1 MLGLGRAMGETIA
14 VALIFPA
21 TFGIT
26 LRDPRPRSGNSIAAN
41 IANGFGEA
49 TPIGRGALIASGLVL
64 FVITLLVN
72 MAARLDHRP
81 PQGVR
86 EGRRM
91 TAIQHISTGRAVQGP
106 ARPGAWSTWRSPRR
120 GAAGRRCSGWWSRTA
135 WPAST
140 WTSSPTRCATSAPR
154 DAGGGAYHAII
165 GTLEQVLLASLISVP
180 IGLLTAIYLV
190 EYGNGGRLSRAIS
203 FFVDVMT
210 GIPSVVAGLFILAF
224 WILAPR
230 AMPFS
235 GFAGALALSILMM
248 PTVVRSAEEM
258 LRLVP
263 NDLREASYALGVPKW
278 RTIIKVVLPTAFT
291 GIATGVMLAV
301 ARVAG
306 ETAPL
311 LLTVF
316 FTDSINNDPFNG
328 PQMGLA
334 ALRLRPGGRPTDTAI
349 DRAWA
354 GALTLIL
361 IVMLLNLVARL
372 IGWWRSPARG
382 R

>member
-1 MLGLGRAMGETIA
+1 
-14 VALIFPA
+14 
-21 TFGIT
+21 
-26 LRDPRPRSGNSIAAN
+26 
-41 IANGFGEA
+41 
-49 TPIGRGALIASGLVL
+49 
-64 FVITLLVN
+64 
-72 MAARLDHRP
+72 
-81 PQGVR
+81 
-86 EGRRM
+86 M
-91 TAIQHISTGRAVQGP
+91 TTIQHISTSRRIKDRVVQGLVYLAFALAVVP
-106 ARPGAWSTWRSPRR
+106 LVSVLWLVIKNGLPRFDLDFLTHSMRNIGAR
-120 GAAGRRCSGWWSRTA
+120 
-135 WPAST
+135 
-140 WTSSPTRCATSAPR
+140 
-154 DAGGGAYHAII
+154 DVGGGAYHAII
-165 GTLEQVLLASLISVP
+165 GTLEQVLIASLISVP

-210 GIPSVVAGLFILAF
+210 GVPSVVSGLFILAF
-224 WILAPR
+224 WVLFLGQ
-230 AMPFS
+230 PFS

-263 NDLREASYALGVPKW
+263 NDLREASYALGVAKW
-278 RTIIKVVLPTAFT
+278 RTIMKVVLPTALT
-291 GIATGVMLAV
+291 GIITGVMLAV

-316 FTDSINNDPFNG
+316 FTDSINNDPFSG
-328 PQMGLA
+328 PQMGLPLFVFDQA
-334 ALRLRPGGRPTDTAI
+334 GRPNVTAV
-349 DRAWA
+349 DRAWT

-372 IGWWRSPARG
+372 IARWRSPAKG

>member
-1 MLGLGRAMGETIA
+1 
-14 VALIFPA
+14 
-21 TFGIT
+21 
-26 LRDPRPRSGNSIAAN
+26 
-41 IANGFGEA
+41 
-49 TPIGRGALIASGLVL
+49 
-64 FVITLLVN
+64 
-72 MAARLDHRP
+72 
-81 PQGVR
+81 
-86 EGRRM
+86 M
-91 TAIQHISTGRAVQGP
+91 TAIQRIS
-106 ARPGAWSTWRSPRR
+106 
-120 GAAGRRCSGWWSRTA
+120 AGRRFKDRLVRSLVYLSFAIAVVPLIAVLWMVVKNGLARFDMEFLTHSMRNIGA
-135 WPAST
+135 
-140 WTSSPTRCATSAPR
+140 R
-154 DAGGGAYHAII
+154 DAGGGAYHAIL
-165 GTLEQVLLASLISVP
+165 GTLEQVLLASLISIPV
-180 IGLLTAIYLV
+180 GLLTAIYLV
-190 EYGNGGRLSRAIS
+190 EYGAGTRLSRAIS

-210 GIPSVVAGLFILAF
+210 GIPSVVSGLFILAF
-224 WILAPR
+224 WILALGL
-230 AMPFS
+230 PFS

-263 NDLREASYALGVPKW
+263 TDLREASYALGVPKW
-278 RTIIKVVLPTAFT
+278 RTITRVVLPTSFT
-291 GIATGVMLAV
+291 GIATGVMLAI

-316 FTDSINNDPFNG
+316 FTDSINSDPFNG
-328 PQMGLA
+328 PQMGLPLYVFDQA
-334 ALRLRPGGRPTDTAI
+334 GRPTDTAI

>member
-1 MLGLGRAMGETIA
+1 
-14 VALIFPA
+14 
-21 TFGIT
+21 
-26 LRDPRPRSGNSIAAN
+26 
-41 IANGFGEA
+41 
-49 TPIGRGALIASGLVL
+49 
-64 FVITLLVN
+64 
-72 MAARLDHRP
+72 
-81 PQGVR
+81 
-86 EGRRM
+86 M
-91 TAIQHISTGRAVQGP
+91 TAIQRIS
-106 ARPGAWSTWRSPRR
+106 
-120 GAAGRRCSGWWSRTA
+120 AGRRFKDRFVQSLVYLSFAIAVVPLVAVLWMVIKNGLARFDMEFLTHSMRNIGA
-135 WPAST
+135 K
-140 WTSSPTRCATSAPR
+140 
-154 DAGGGAYHAII
+154 DAGGGAYHAIL
-165 GTLEQVLLASLISVP
+165 GTLEQVLLASLISIP

-190 EYGNGGRLSRAIS
+190 EYGEGTRLSRAIS

-210 GIPSVVAGLFILAF
+210 GIPSVVSGLFILAF
-224 WILAPR
+224 WILALGL
-230 AMPFS
+230 PFS
-235 GFAGALALSILMM
+235 GLAGALALSILMM

-278 RTIIKVVLPTAFT
+278 RTITRIVLPTSFT
-291 GIATGVMLAV
+291 GIVTGVMLAI

-316 FTDSINNDPFNG
+316 FTDSINSDPFNG
-328 PQMGLA
+328 PQMGLPLYVFDQA
-334 ALRLRPGGRPTDTAI
+334 ARPTDTAI

>member
-1 MLGLGRAMGETIA
+1 MTVSPMPPAVITRVSFSRRLKDRVVLGLVWLAFA
-14 VALIFPA
+14 VAVVPLISVLWLVVKNGLARFDA
-21 TFGIT
+21 EFLTHSM
-26 LRDPRPRSGNSIAAN
+26 RN
-41 IANGFGEA
+41 I
-49 TPIGRGALIASGLVL
+49 GA
-64 FVITLLVN
+64 
-72 MAARLDHRP
+72 
-81 PQGVR
+81 
-86 EGRRM
+86 
-91 TAIQHISTGRAVQGP
+91 
-106 ARPGAWSTWRSPRR
+106 
-120 GAAGRRCSGWWSRTA
+120 
-135 WPAST
+135 
-140 WTSSPTRCATSAPR
+140 R
-154 DAGGGAYHAII
+154 DAGGGAYHAIL
-165 GTLEQVLLASLISVP
+165 GTLEQVGLATLISVP

-190 EYGNGGRLSRAIS
+190 EYGQGRRLAQSIS

-224 WILAPR
+224 WVLVLD
-230 AMPFS
+230 MNYS

-278 RTIIKVVLPTAFT
+278 RTIMKVVVPTALT
-291 GIATGVMLAV
+291 GIVTGIMLAI

-316 FTDSINNDPFNG
+316 ITDSINENPFNG
-328 PQMGLA
+328 PQMGLPLYVFDQA
-334 ALRLRPGGRPTDTAI
+334 QRPNVTAV
-349 DRAWA
+349 DRAWT

-372 IGWWRSPARG
+372 IAWWRAPAKG

>member
-1 MLGLGRAMGETIA
+1 
-14 VALIFPA
+14 
-21 TFGIT
+21 
-26 LRDPRPRSGNSIAAN
+26 
-41 IANGFGEA
+41 
-49 TPIGRGALIASGLVL
+49 
-64 FVITLLVN
+64 
-72 MAARLDHRP
+72 
-81 PQGVR
+81 
-86 EGRRM
+86 M
-91 TAIQHISTGRAVQGP
+91 TAIQHISTSRRIKDRVVQGLVYLAFALAVVP
-106 ARPGAWSTWRSPRR
+106 LVSVLWLVIKNGLGRFDLDFLTHSMRNIGA
-120 GAAGRRCSGWWSRTA
+120 
-135 WPAST
+135 
-140 WTSSPTRCATSAPR
+140 R

-190 EYGNGGRLSRAIS
+190 EYGNGGRLSRYIS

-210 GIPSVVAGLFILAF
+210 GVPSVVAGLFILAF
-224 WILAPR
+224 WVLFLGQ
-230 AMPFS
+230 PFS

-263 NDLREASYALGVPKW
+263 NDLREASYALGVAKW
-278 RTIIKVVLPTAFT
+278 RTIMKVVLPTALT
-291 GIATGVMLAV
+291 GIITGVMLAV

-316 FTDSINNDPFNG
+316 FTDSINNDPFSG
-328 PQMGLA
+328 PQMGLPLFVFDQA
-334 ALRLRPGGRPTDTAI
+334 GRPNDTAV
-349 DRAWA
+349 DRAWT

-372 IGWWRSPARG
+372 IARWRAPARG

>member
-1 MLGLGRAMGETIA
+1 
-14 VALIFPA
+14 
-21 TFGIT
+21 
-26 LRDPRPRSGNSIAAN
+26 
-41 IANGFGEA
+41 
-49 TPIGRGALIASGLVL
+49 
-64 FVITLLVN
+64 
-72 MAARLDHRP
+72 
-81 PQGVR
+81 
-86 EGRRM
+86 M
-91 TAIQHISTGRAVQGP
+91 TAIQRVS
-106 ARPGAWSTWRSPRR
+106 
-120 GAAGRRCSGWWSRTA
+120 AGRRFKDRLVQTLVHLSFAIAVVPLIAVLWMVVKNGLARFDMEFLTHSMRNIGA
-135 WPAST
+135 
-140 WTSSPTRCATSAPR
+140 R
-154 DAGGGAYHAII
+154 DAGGGAYHAIL
-165 GTLEQVLLASLISVP
+165 GTLEQVLLASAISVP

-190 EYGNGGRLSRAIS
+190 EYGQGGRLSRAIS

-210 GIPSVVAGLFILAF
+210 GIPSVVSGLFILAF
-224 WILAPR
+224 WILALG
-230 AMPFS
+230 MPFS

-263 NDLREASYALGVPKW
+263 GDLREASYALGVPKW
-278 RTIIKVVLPTAFT
+278 RTITRIVLPTAFS
-291 GIATGVMLAV
+291 GIVTGVMLAI

-316 FTDSINNDPFNG
+316 FTDSINSDPFKG
-328 PQMGLA
+328 PQMGLPLYVFDQA
-334 ALRLRPGGRPTDTAI
+334 ARPTGTAI

>member
-1 MLGLGRAMGETIA
+1 MSIIQHVSTGRRVKDRIVQCLVYLAFALA
-14 VALIFPA
+14 VVPLISVLWLV
-21 TFGIT
+21 IQ
-26 LRDPRPRSGNSIAAN
+26 
-41 IANGFGEA
+41 NG
-49 TPIGRGALIASGLVL
+49 
-64 FVITLLVN
+64 
-72 MAARLDHRP
+72 MARLDLEFLTHSMR
-81 PQGVR
+81 G
-86 EGRRM
+86 
-91 TAIQHISTGRAVQGP
+91 I
-106 ARPGAWSTWRSPRR
+106 GA
-120 GAAGRRCSGWWSRTA
+120 
-135 WPAST
+135 
-140 WTSSPTRCATSAPR
+140 R

-165 GTLEQVLLASLISVP
+165 GTLEQVLLASAIAVP
-180 IGLLTAIYLV
+180 IGVLTAIYLV
-190 EYGNGGRLSRAIS
+190 EYSNGGRLGRTIS

-210 GIPSVVAGLFILAF
+210 GVPSIVSGLFIFAF
-224 WILAPR
+224 WILFLGI
-230 AMPFS
+230 PFS

-258 LRLVP
+258 LKLVP
-263 NDLREASYALGVPKW
+263 NDLREAAYALGVPKW
-278 RTIIKVVLPTAFT
+278 RTILKVVLPTAFT
-291 GIATGVMLAV
+291 GIITGVMLAI

-328 PQMGLA
+328 PQMGLPLYVFDQA
-334 ALRLRPGGRPTDTAI
+334 ARPNDTAI

-372 IGWWRSPARG
+372 IAWWRSPARA